1 MKAEVYQDT
10 TDIMKNWNTL
20 IKEVENSKDVNN
32 KLSKNLVTKL
42 YFFKFDLLNSGG
54 CITGNEEDCKFS
66 AYSGKSMNPQLINKN
81 MLTEPF
87 DNIWLQPNS
96 LTDNNY
102 LDNGN
107 YNVNGIVRIKDDG
120 PNNLDKLIKDLGEY
134 NNRFRQF

>member
-1 MKAEVYQDT
+1 
-10 TDIMKNWNTL
+10 
-20 IKEVENSKDVNN
+20 
-32 KLSKNLVTKL
+32 
-42 YFFKFDLLNSGG
+42 
-54 CITGNEEDCKFS
+54 
-66 AYSGKSMNPQLINKN
+66 